1 MNSMRKLRIAKIV
14 LNIGVGEAGER
25 LGKAETVL
33 EKLSGCKPVRT
44 LSRTTNR
51 DLGIRLGMPMVE
63 RMIRNLPHLWVFAR
77 LRSD

>member
-51 DLGIRLGMPMVE
+51 DLGIRLGSCTS
-63 RMIRNLPHLWVFAR
+63 L
-77 LRSD
+77 